1 MEVVSLIALSMGAA
15 WASGI
20 NLYAAVLTLGLMQNF
35 GVAEL
40 PPDMHFLGNPLVI
53 GAAGL
58 MYFVEFFADKIPA
71 LDTTWDSIH
80 TFIRIP
86 AGAIL
91 ASQGMA
97 EMGPE
102 AELIAGLLG
111 GTLATATHAT
121 KAGSRA
127 MINTSPEPFSNSIAS
142 ITEDVAVIGG
152 LWTALSYP
160 WVFVV
165 ALALF
170 VLLLVWLLPKL
181 WRGIKRVFAFIL
193 RLFGKAPEPVSASPS
208 VPPPTDTHSSAAP
221 PVPPPAVE
229 THSSPPPP
237 PPPTNR
243 ET

>member
-20 NLYAAVLTLGLMQNF
+20 NLYAAVLTLGLMQSF

-40 PPDMHFLGNPLVI
+40 PPDMHFLANPLVI

-97 EMGPE
+97 EIGLE

-111 GTLATATHAT
+111 GTLATATHAM
-121 KAGSRA
+121 KAGSRV

-152 LWTALSYP
+152 LWTALTHP

-193 RLFGKAPEPVSASPS
+193 RLFGAEPEPAS
-208 VPPPTDTHSSAAP
+208 VAP
-221 PVPPPAVE
+221 PVPPAPSE
-229 THSSPPPP
+229 TRTSVPPPP
-237 PPPTNR
+237 PPPPPPPNR
-243 ET
+243 DT

>member
-58 MYFVEFFADKIPA
+58 MYFVEFFADKIPE

-121 KAGSRA
+121 KAGSRV

-181 WRGIKRVFAFIL
+181 WRGFKRVFAFIL
-193 RLFGKAPEPVSASPS
+193 RLFGAAPEPVSATPP
-208 VPPPTDTHSSAAP
+208 VPPPTDTHSNVAP
-221 PVPPPAVE
+221 PVPPPTGE

-237 PPPTNR
+237 PPPNR
-243 ET
+243 EA